1 MGWVVNQ
8 FDELEKLDTESRAQ
22 DHNARPST
30 VDAVATRE
38 EITDRL
44 ESDGEFFIEFFL
56 AEELSSPVPFFHHG
70 EIWPLLTNTALPRV
84 LLAIPRDHA
93 KTTLSKLAV
102 VWYFLFT
109 NHRFC
114 VYLSNTN
121 TIAKNACKDIMGYFN
136 SPNFIATYG
145 RIKVHKESETD
156 SLWVFDVPMRNG
168 RVKKCILRAVGAGQ
182 QMRGINIDNQ
192 RPDIAVVDD
201 VEDNENT
208 ESELL
213 QKKLDRWIFGPFL
226 KALARQKK
234 IIWLGNMLQKTSLLA
249 RLSQRPNWNPVVF
262 GCLVKDALT
271 GALRPLW
278 PERWPMDELIE
289 DFHEYREMGLLETWM
304 CEMMNMPGHGVDG
317 FTQEQIFYQPTPPS
331 DDILAAWL
339 VLDPAFGENATND
352 DSSITVHVLPRDGC
366 AMVVDHVTGKFREDE
381 LFDHMIRLGAAWNA
395 WVWGIEAVAAQ
406 RVLIPFFQVLLAT
419 KLLNHSVEMIPLMA
433 GKGDPKVARIKAF
446 VALMAK
452 QEYAMYEGAVEFTT
466 QLLAYNMKK
475 KSNKDDL
482 IDSAAYGPQMLLQ
495 YEGLMVASYMHGG
508 LDVVPARSGMEVAGV

>member
-1 MGWVVNQ
+1 MA
-8 FDELEKLDTESRAQ
+8 FDDLDKLDTESRQ
-22 DHNARPST
+22 QTDHNARPET
-30 VDAVATRE
+30 IDAVASQAE
-38 EITDRL
+38 VQKLLKE
-44 ESDGEFFIEFFL
+44 DGEFFIEFFL
-56 AEELSSPVPFFHHG
+56 AEELTSPVPFFHYG

-136 SPNFIATYG
+136 NPNFIATYG
-145 RIKVHKESETD
+145 KIKILKESETD
-156 SLWVFDVPMRNG
+156 SLWIFEITMPDQ

-208 ESELL
+208 ESETL
-213 QKKLDRWIFGPFL
+213 QKKLDKWIFGPFI

-262 GCLVKDALT
+262 GCMVKDSES
-271 GALRPLW
+271 GELRPLW

-289 DFHEYREMGLLETWM
+289 DFNEYKELGLIETWM
-304 CEMMNMPGHGVDG
+304 CEMMNMPGHGIDG
-317 FTQEQIFYQPTPPS
+317 FTQEALFYQPIPQP
-331 DDILAAWL
+331 DEILAAWL
-339 VLDPAFGENATND
+339 CLDPAFGESASTD
-352 DSSITVHVLPRDGC
+352 DSSITVHVLPKDGP
-366 AMVVDHVTGKFREDE
+366 AMVVEHSTGKLREE
-381 LFDHMIRLGAAWNA
+381 QLFDEMFRLGLKWNA
-395 WVWGIEAVAAQ
+395 WLWGIESVAGQ
-406 RVLIPFFQVLLAT
+406 RVLIPYFQLLLTT
-419 KLLNHSVEMIPLMA
+419 KLMNHQVEMIPLMA
-433 GKGDPKVARIKAF
+433 GKGDPKVARIKAW
-446 VALMAK
+446 VSLMTK
-452 QEYAMYEGAVEFTT
+452 QEYAVYEGAVEITT
-466 QLLAYNMKK
+466 QLLNYNMKK
-475 KSNKDDL
+475 KSNRDDL
-482 IDSAAYGPQMLLQ
+482 IDSCAYGPQILSQ
-495 YEGLMVASYMHGG
+495 FEGLLVELYQGRGDIGVDTRYGTEVAS
-508 LDVVPARSGMEVAGV
+508 V